1 MPVISVI
8 ASTYNR
14 PDTVAELLE
23 ALSRQTFTDDDDME
37 STQWI
42 LLPGK
47 IPSLKNP
54 LYLSEIDKKY
64 ECAAKAHYRASLQ
77 YLKLLHFQNPF

>member
-23 ALSRQTFTDDDDME
+23 ALSRQTFTDFEVLFVNDA
-37 STQWI
+37 
-42 LLPGK
+42 G
-47 IPSLKNP
+47 
-54 LYLSEIDKKY
+54 
-64 ECAAKAHYRASLQ
+64 
-77 YLKLLHFQNPF
+77 